1 MDKKVQI
8 DELVKKLNK
17 HSYDYYTLSNP
28 SISDGGFDVL
38 YRKLEALQKESNYI
52 PEDSPTQRIGDIVL
66 DKFEKH
72 EHKFRLYSMD
82 KAQNEE
88 ELEIWHNKNLLFVK
102 QNNLPQIQ
110 YVVEK
115 KYDGLTINNT
125 YKGVLL
131 SSATRGTGG
140 VKGELVTAQVKTIK
154 SIPLRINNDT
164 LMEIHG
170 EAFMTKSAFN
180 KYNETAEIPLKNV
193 RNGAAG
199 AIKNLDAKETANKN
213 LDAFFYDIG
222 YSEGLKFTTYIEM
235 MEFITEMGLPVD
247 QDYYLCNT
255 IEEVKEK
262 IALIEEL
269 RPNLDYEIDGAIV
282 SINDIKTREA
292 MGFATKFPKWAIAYK
307 YESEEAT
314 TELLDIEFRTGRTGK
329 VTPRGTLE
337 PVDLMGSTVS
347 YATLN
352 SMDDIKRKGVKIGAT
367 VFLRKSNDVIPE
379 ILGVVED
386 SITDDMPDIKMPTH
400 CQTCSS
406 ELVQDGVHYFC
417 MNSLNCQAQIVKSIS
432 HFGSAQA
439 MNIDGFSEQTALLF
453 IENGI
458 IDNVLDLFS
467 LESKKDLIVKLPKFG
482 IKKCNN
488 LIQAIENCKKVKLDA
503 FVFALGIEGVGLG
516 GSKNLCKH
524 FNNDIIKIMNA
535 SLNELLQVEDFGPIT
550 ADNVYNYFRDY
561 SNYSQVIDL
570 LGYVE
575 IIKEEK
581 KEVLNVDSIFA
592 GKKSYGTGT
601 FANFKKEELKAV
613 LEGLGCEFGT
623 GYTKSLDYLIVG
635 SVKGSSKVDKANADI
650 AKGSKIQIVYEE
662 EFMKMIGRNQ

>member
-1 MDKKVQI
+1 MDENVQMQ
-8 DELVKKLNK
+8 ELVKKLNR
-17 HSYDYYTLSNP
+17 HSYKYYTLSDT
-28 SISDGGFDVL
+28 SITNTEYDAL
-38 YRKLEALQKESNYI
+38 YRKLEALEAKLNYI
-52 PEDSPTQRIGDIVL
+52 LPDSPTQRIGDVVL

-72 EHKFRLYSMD
+72 EHKARLYSMD

-88 ELEIWHNKNLLFVK
+88 ELDIWHNKMLSFVK
-102 QNNLPQIQ
+102 QNNLPAIQ

-115 KYDGLTINNT
+115 KFDGLSINNT
-125 YKGVLL
+125 YKGILL

-140 VKGELVTAQVKTIK
+140 IKGELVTAQVKTIK
-154 SIPLRINNDT
+154 SIPLSIDSDI
-164 LMEIHG
+164 LLEVHG
-170 EAFMTKSAFN
+170 EAYMKKSIFN
-180 KYNETAEIPLKNV
+180 KYNETAKIPLKNV
-193 RNGAAG
+193 RNGVSG

-222 YSEGLKFTTYIEM
+222 YSEGLKFNTYMEM
-235 MEFITEMGLPVD
+235 MEFIIKMGLPVD
-247 QDYYLCNT
+247 QGYYLCNT

-282 SINDIKTREA
+282 SINDIKTREM
-292 MGFATKFPKWAIAYK
+292 MGFATKFPNWAIAYK
-307 YESEEAT
+307 YFSEEAT

-386 SITDDMPDIKMPTH
+386 SVTDDMPEIKMPTH
-400 CQTCSS
+400 CQSCGS

-417 MNSLNCQAQIVKSIS
+417 RNSLNCKAQIVKSIS
-432 HFGSAQA
+432 HFGSNQA
-439 MNIDGFSEQTALLF
+439 MNIDGFSEQTASLF

-458 IDNVLDLFS
+458 IDNVLDLFN
-467 LESKKDLIVKLPKFG
+467 LESKKDKIIKLPKFG
-482 IKKCNN
+482 VKKYNN

-503 FVFALGIEGVGLG
+503 FIFALGIDGIGLG

-524 FNNDIIKIMNA
+524 FNNDIAEIMSA
-535 SLNELLQVEDFGPIT
+535 KKNELLLVKDFGPI
-550 ADNVYNYFRDY
+550 ASDNVYSYFMD
-561 SNYSQVIDL
+561 NDNWIQVSEL
-570 LGYVE
+570 LKYIE

-581 KEVLNVDSIFA
+581 KEVLNVDSVFS
-592 GKKSYGTGT
+592 GKKAYGTGV
-601 FANFKKEELKAV
+601 FFNFKKEELKAV

-650 AKGSKIQIVYEE
+650 AKGSKIQIVYED
-662 EFMKMIGRNQ
+662 EFMKMIGR

>member
-1 MDKKVQI
+1 MDENLQMQ
-8 DELVKKLNK
+8 ELVKKLNK
-17 HSYDYYTLSNP
+17 YSYEYYTLSDT
-28 SISDGGFDVL
+28 SISNDEYDAL
-38 YRKLEALQKESNYI
+38 YRKLKTLEMKLNYI
-52 PEDSPTQRIGDIVL
+52 LPDSPTQRIGDIIL

-82 KAQNEE
+82 KAQDMDELDDWHKKNEQ
-88 ELEIWHNKNLLFVK
+88 FVK
-102 QNNLPQIQ
+102 QNNLPKIK

-115 KYDGLTINNT
+115 KFDGLTINNT

-131 SSATRGTGG
+131 SSATRGIGG
-140 VKGELVTAQVKTIK
+140 IKGELVTAQVKTIK
-154 SIPLRINNDT
+154 SIPLRIDSDI
-164 LMEIHG
+164 LLEVHG
-170 EAFMTKSAFN
+170 EAYMKKSAFN
-180 KYNETAEIPLKNV
+180 KYNETAKIPLKNV

-222 YSEGLKFTTYIEM
+222 YSEGLEFTTYIQM
-235 MEFITEMGLPVD
+235 MEFITKMGLPVD

-292 MGFATKFPKWAIAYK
+292 MGFATKFPKWAISFK
-307 YESEEAT
+307 YESEETT

-352 SMDDIKRKGVKIGAT
+352 SIDDIKKKGVKIGAT
-367 VFLRKSNDVIPE
+367 IFIRKSNDVIPE

-386 SITDDMPDIKMPTH
+386 SVTEDMIEIKMPTH
-400 CQTCSS
+400 CQSCGS

-417 MNSLNCQAQIVKSIS
+417 MNSLECKAQIVKSIS
-432 HFGSAQA
+432 HFGTIQA

-453 IENGI
+453 VENGI
-458 IDNVLDLFS
+458 ISNVLDLFS
-467 LESKKDLIVKLPKFG
+467 LESKKDLIIKLPKFG
-482 IKKCNN
+482 IKKYNN
-488 LIQAIENCKKVKLDA
+488 LIKAIENCKKVKLDA
-503 FVFALGIEGVGLG
+503 FIFALGIDGIGLG

-524 FNNDIIKIMNA
+524 FNNNIAEIMSA
-535 SLNELLQVEDFGPIT
+535 KVKDLLLVKDFGPI
-550 ADNVYNYFRDY
+550 ASENVYSYFMD
-561 SNYSQVIDL
+561 NDNWIQVSEL
-570 LGYVE
+570 LKHIE

-581 KEVLNVDSIFA
+581 KEVLNMNTENPFYQKTI
-592 GKKSYGTGT
+592 YLTGT
-601 FANFKKEELKAV
+601 FALKKDDLKAKV
-613 LEGLGCEFGT
+613 EGLGAILSL
-623 GYTKSLDYLIVG
+623 GYKKSLDMLICGGDMSKSGKALKAEKDGVKMVSEEYLMQYL
-635 SVKGSSKVDKANADI
+635 K
-650 AKGSKIQIVYEE
+650 
-662 EFMKMIGRNQ
+662 

>member
-1 MDKKVQI
+1 MEKINQMQ
-8 DELVKKLNK
+8 ELVKTLNK
-17 HSYDYYTLSNP
+17 HSHDYYTLSKSN
-28 SISDGGFDVL
+28 ISNDEYDVL
-38 YRKLEALQKESNYI
+38 YRKLEALEAKLNYI
-52 PEDSPTQRIGDIVL
+52 LPDSPTQRIGDVTL

-72 EHKFRLYSMD
+72 EHKARLYSMD
-82 KAQNEE
+82 KAQNME
-88 ELEIWHNKNLLFVK
+88 ELDTWDKKSKLFIK

-115 KYDGLTINNT
+115 KFDGLSINNT

-131 SSATRGTGG
+131 SSTTRGTGG
-140 VKGELVTAQVKTIK
+140 IKGELVTAQVKTIK
-154 SIPLRINNDT
+154 LIPLRIPNDT
-164 LMEIHG
+164 LLEVHG
-170 EAFMTKSAFN
+170 EAYMRKSVFN

-193 RNGAAG
+193 RNSASG
-199 AIKNLDAKETANKN
+199 AIKNLNAKETANKN

-222 YSEGLKFTTYIEM
+222 YSEGLKFNTYMEM
-235 MEFITEMGLPVD
+235 MKFIEEMGLPVD
-247 QDYYLCNT
+247 REYYLCNT

-292 MGFATKFPKWAIAYK
+292 MGFATKWPKWAISFK
-307 YESEEAT
+307 YESEETT

-352 SMDDIKRKGVKIGAT
+352 SMDDIKKKGVKIGAT
-367 VFLRKSNDVIPE
+367 IFIRKSNDVIPE

-386 SITDDMPDIKMPTH
+386 SVTEDMPEIKMPTH
-400 CQTCSS
+400 CQSCGS

-417 MNSLNCQAQIVKSIS
+417 MNSLECKAQIIKSIS
-432 HFGSAQA
+432 HFGTIQA

-453 IENGI
+453 VENGI
-458 IDNVLDLFS
+458 ISNVLDLFS
-467 LESKKDLIVKLPKFG
+467 LESKKDRIIKLPKFG
-482 IKKCNN
+482 IKKYNN
-488 LIQAIENCKKVKLDA
+488 LIQSIENCKKVTLES
-503 FVFALGIEGVGLG
+503 FIFALGIDGIGLG

-524 FNNDIIKIMNA
+524 FNNDITEIMSA
-535 SLNELLQVEDFGPIT
+535 TAKELLKVKDFGPI
-550 ADNVYNYFRDY
+550 ASKNVHDYFMDSDNWI
-561 SNYSQVIDL
+561 QVSEL
-570 LGYVE
+570 LKHIE
-575 IIKEEK
+575 FIKEEK
-581 KEVLNVDSIFA
+581 KEVLNVNTEFA
-592 GKKSYGTGT
+592 GKKAYGTGT
-601 FANFKKEELKAV
+601 FLNFKKEELKAV

-623 GYTKSLDYLIVG
+623 GYIKSLDYLIVG

-650 AKGSKIQIVYEE
+650 AKGSKIQIVFED
-662 EFMKMIGRNQ
+662 EFMKMIGRK

>member
-1 MDKKVQI
+1 MKKIEQI
-8 DELVKKLNK
+8 QNLIKELNK

-28 SISDGGFDVL
+28 TISDSQYDSKYTL
-38 YRKLEALQKESNYI
+38 LEALQKESNYI

-72 EHKFRLYSMD
+72 EHKARLYSMD
-82 KAQNEE
+82 KAQNMD
-88 ELEIWHNKNLLFVK
+88 ELDDWHKKNEQFVK
-102 QNNLPQIQ
+102 QNNLPKLQ

-115 KYDGLTINNT
+115 KFDGLTINNT
-125 YKGVLL
+125 YKSVLL

-140 VKGELVTAQVKTIK
+140 IKGELVTSQVKTIK
-154 SIPLRINNDT
+154 SIPLRIACGYVI
-164 LMEIHG
+164 EVHG
-170 EAFMTKSAFN
+170 EAYMKKSAFK
-180 KYNETAEIPLKNV
+180 KYNETAKIPLKNV

-199 AIKNLDAKETANKN
+199 AIKNLDSKETANKN

-222 YSEGLKFTTYIEM
+222 YSEGIKFTTYIQM
-235 MEFITEMGLPVD
+235 MKFITEMGLPVD

-292 MGFATKFPKWAIAYK
+292 MGFATKFPKWAISFK
-307 YESEEAT
+307 YESEETT

-352 SMDDIKRKGVKIGAT
+352 SMDDIKKKGVKIGAT
-367 VFLRKSNDVIPE
+367 IFIRKSNDVIPE

-386 SITDDMPDIKMPTH
+386 SITEDMLEIKMPTH
-400 CQTCSS
+400 CQSCGS

-417 MNSLNCQAQIVKSIS
+417 MNSLECKAQIVKSIS
-432 HFGSAQA
+432 HFGTIQA
-439 MNIDGFSEQTALLF
+439 MDIDGFSEQTALLF
-453 IENGI
+453 VENGI
-458 IDNVLDLFS
+458 INNILDLFS
-467 LESKKDLIVKLPKFG
+467 LENKKDKIIKLPKFG
-482 IKKCNN
+482 IKKYNN
-488 LIQAIENCKKVKLDA
+488 LIQAIKNCKKVKLES
-503 FVFALGIEGVGLG
+503 FIFALGIDGIGLG

-524 FNNDIIKIMNA
+524 FNNDITEIMSA
-535 SLNELLQVEDFGPIT
+535 KVKDLLLVKDFGPI
-550 ADNVYNYFRDY
+550 ASENVYSYFMD
-561 SNYSQVIDL
+561 NDNWIQVSEL
-570 LGYVE
+570 LKHIE

-581 KEVLNVDSIFA
+581 KEVINVDGVFA
-592 GKKSYGTGT
+592 GKKLYCTGS
-601 FANFKKEELKAV
+601 FESHKKDELKAII
-613 LEGLGCEFGT
+613 EGLGGEFGS
-623 GYTKSLDYLIVG
+623 GYAKSLDYLVVG
-635 SVKGSSKVDKANADI
+635 KLKGSSKEAKALKDGVPI
-650 AKGSKIQIVYEE
+650 LTEDEFLEKI
-662 EFMKMIGRNQ
+662 K

>member
-1 MDKKVQI
+1 MDENLQMQ
-8 DELVKKLNK
+8 ELVKKLNK
-17 HSYDYYTLSNP
+17 YSYEYYTLSDT
-28 SISDGGFDVL
+28 SISNDEYDAL
-38 YRKLEALQKESNYI
+38 YRKLKTLEMKLNYI
-52 PEDSPTQRIGDIVL
+52 LPDSPTQRIGDIIL

-82 KAQNEE
+82 KAQDMDELDDWHKKNEQ
-88 ELEIWHNKNLLFVK
+88 FVK
-102 QNNLPQIQ
+102 QNNLPKIK

-115 KYDGLTINNT
+115 KFDGLTINNT

-140 VKGELVTAQVKTIK
+140 IKGELVTAQVKTIK
-154 SIPLRINNDT
+154 SIPLRIDSDI
-164 LMEIHG
+164 LLEVHG
-170 EAFMTKSAFN
+170 EAYMKKSAFN
-180 KYNETAEIPLKNV
+180 KYNETAKIPLKNV

-222 YSEGLKFTTYIEM
+222 YSEGLEFTTYIQM
-235 MEFITEMGLPVD
+235 MEFITKMGLPVD

-292 MGFATKFPKWAIAYK
+292 MGFATKWPKWAISFK
-307 YESEEAT
+307 YESEETT

-352 SMDDIKRKGVKIGAT
+352 SIDDIKKKGVKIGAT
-367 VFLRKSNDVIPE
+367 IFIRKSNDVIPE

-386 SITDDMPDIKMPTH
+386 SVTEDMIEIKMPTH
-400 CQTCSS
+400 CQSCGS

-417 MNSLNCQAQIVKSIS
+417 MNSLECKAQIVKSIS
-432 HFGSAQA
+432 HFGTIQA

-453 IENGI
+453 VENGI
-458 IDNVLDLFS
+458 ISNVLDLFS
-467 LESKKDLIVKLPKFG
+467 LESKKDLIIKLPKFG
-482 IKKCNN
+482 IKKYNN
-488 LIQAIENCKKVKLDA
+488 LIKAIENCKKVKLDA
-503 FVFALGIEGVGLG
+503 FIFALGIDGIGLG

-524 FNNDIIKIMNA
+524 FNNNIAEIMSA
-535 SLNELLQVEDFGPIT
+535 KVKDLLLVKDFGPI
-550 ADNVYNYFRDY
+550 ASENVYSYFMD
-561 SNYSQVIDL
+561 NDNWIQVSEL
-570 LGYVE
+570 LKHIE

-581 KEVLNVDSIFA
+581 KEVLNMNTENPFYQKTI
-592 GKKSYGTGT
+592 YLTGT
-601 FANFKKEELKAV
+601 FALKKDDLKAKV
-613 LEGLGCEFGT
+613 EGLGAILSL
-623 GYTKSLDYLIVG
+623 GYKKSLDMLICGGDMSKSGKALKAEKDGVKMVSEEYLMQYL
-635 SVKGSSKVDKANADI
+635 K
-650 AKGSKIQIVYEE
+650 
-662 EFMKMIGRNQ
+662 

>member
-1 MDKKVQI
+1 MDKNIQMQ
-8 DELVKKLNK
+8 ELVKKLNK
-17 HSYDYYTLSNP
+17 YSYEYYTLSDS
-28 SISDGGFDVL
+28 SISNDEYDAL
-38 YRKLEALQKESNYI
+38 YRKLKALEAELNYI
-52 PEDSPTQRIGDIVL
+52 LSDSPTQRIGDVTL

-72 EHKFRLYSMD
+72 EHKARLYSMD
-82 KAQNEE
+82 KAQNME
-88 ELEIWHNKNLLFVK
+88 ELDTWDKKSKLFIK
-102 QNNLPQIQ
+102 QNKLPQIQ

-115 KYDGLTINNT
+115 KFDGLSINNT

-140 VKGELVTAQVKTIK
+140 IKGELVTAQVKTIK
-154 SIPLRINNDT
+154 SIPLRIPNDT
-164 LMEIHG
+164 LLEVHG
-170 EAFMTKSAFN
+170 EVYMRKSVFN
-180 KYNETAEIPLKNV
+180 KYNETAETPLKNV

-199 AIKNLDAKETANKN
+199 AIKNLDAKETASKN

-222 YSEGLKFTTYIEM
+222 YNEGLKFNTYMEM
-235 MEFITEMGLPVD
+235 MKFIEEMGLPVD
-247 QDYYLCNT
+247 KEYYLCNT

-269 RPNLDYEIDGAIV
+269 RPNLDYDIDGAIV
-282 SINDIKTREA
+282 SINDIKTREM
-292 MGFATKFPKWAIAYK
+292 MGFATKWPNWAIAYK
-307 YESEEAT
+307 YFSEEAT

-367 VFLRKSNDVIPE
+367 IFIRKSNDVIPE

-386 SITDDMPDIKMPTH
+386 SVTDDMPEIQMPTH
-400 CQTCSS
+400 CQTCGS

-417 MNSLNCQAQIVKSIS
+417 RNSLNCQAQIVKSIS
-432 HFGSAQA
+432 HFGSIQA

-453 IENGI
+453 VENGI
-458 IDNVLDLFS
+458 INNVLDLFS
-467 LESKKDLIVKLPKFG
+467 LESKKDRIVKLPKFG
-482 IKKCNN
+482 IKKYNN

-503 FVFALGIEGVGLG
+503 FIFALGIDGIGLG
-516 GSKNLCKH
+516 GGKNLCKH
-524 FNNDIIKIMNA
+524 FNNDIAEIMSA
-535 SLNELLQVEDFGPIT
+535 KKNELLLVKDFGPI
-550 ADNVYNYFRDY
+550 ASENVYSYFMD
-561 SNYSQVIDL
+561 NDNWIQVSEL
-570 LGYVE
+570 LKHIE

-581 KEVLNVDSIFA
+581 KEVLNMDSVFS
-592 GKKSYGTGT
+592 GKRAYGTGT
-601 FANFKKEELKAV
+601 FLNFKKEELKAV

-650 AKGSKIQIVYEE
+650 AKGSKIQVIYED
-662 EFMKMIGRNQ
+662 EFLSMIGE

>member
-1 MDKKVQI
+1 MDENLQMQ
-8 DELVKKLNK
+8 ELVKKLNK
-17 HSYDYYTLSNP
+17 YSYEYYTLSDT
-28 SISDGGFDVL
+28 SISNDEYDAL
-38 YRKLEALQKESNYI
+38 YRKLKTLEMKLNYI
-52 PEDSPTQRIGDIVL
+52 LPDSPTQRIGDIIL

-82 KAQNEE
+82 KAQDMDELDDWHKKNEQ
-88 ELEIWHNKNLLFVK
+88 FVK
-102 QNNLPQIQ
+102 QNNLSKIQ

-115 KYDGLTINNT
+115 KFDGLTINNT

-140 VKGELVTAQVKTIK
+140 IKGELVTAQVKTIK
-154 SIPLRINNDT
+154 SIPLRIDSDI
-164 LMEIHG
+164 LLEVHG
-170 EAFMTKSAFN
+170 EAYMKKSAFN
-180 KYNETAEIPLKNV
+180 KYNETAKIPLKNV

-222 YSEGLKFTTYIEM
+222 YSEGLEFTTYIQM
-235 MEFITEMGLPVD
+235 MEFITKMGLPVD

-292 MGFATKFPKWAIAYK
+292 MGFATKWPKWAISFK
-307 YESEEAT
+307 YESEETT

-352 SMDDIKRKGVKIGAT
+352 SIDDIKKKGVKIGAT
-367 VFLRKSNDVIPE
+367 IFIRKSNDVIPE

-386 SITDDMPDIKMPTH
+386 SVTEDMIEIKMPTH
-400 CQTCSS
+400 CQSCGS

-417 MNSLNCQAQIVKSIS
+417 MNSLECKAQIVKSIS
-432 HFGSAQA
+432 HFGTIQA

-453 IENGI
+453 VENGI
-458 IDNVLDLFS
+458 ISNVLDLFS
-467 LESKKDLIVKLPKFG
+467 LESKKDLIIKLPKFG
-482 IKKCNN
+482 IKKYNN
-488 LIQAIENCKKVKLDA
+488 LIKAIENCKKVKLDA
-503 FVFALGIEGVGLG
+503 FIFALGIDGIGLG

-524 FNNDIIKIMNA
+524 FNNNIAEIMSA
-535 SLNELLQVEDFGPIT
+535 KVKDLLLVKDFGPI
-550 ADNVYNYFRDY
+550 ASENVYSYFMD
-561 SNYSQVIDL
+561 NDNWIQVSEL
-570 LGYVE
+570 LKHIE

-581 KEVLNVDSIFA
+581 KEVLNMNTENPFYQKTI
-592 GKKSYGTGT
+592 YLTGT
-601 FANFKKEELKAV
+601 FALKKDDLKAKV
-613 LEGLGCEFGT
+613 EGLGAILSL
-623 GYTKSLDYLIVG
+623 GYKKSLDMLICGGDMSKSGKALKAEKDGVKMVSEEYLMQYL
-635 SVKGSSKVDKANADI
+635 K
-650 AKGSKIQIVYEE
+650 
-662 EFMKMIGRNQ
+662 